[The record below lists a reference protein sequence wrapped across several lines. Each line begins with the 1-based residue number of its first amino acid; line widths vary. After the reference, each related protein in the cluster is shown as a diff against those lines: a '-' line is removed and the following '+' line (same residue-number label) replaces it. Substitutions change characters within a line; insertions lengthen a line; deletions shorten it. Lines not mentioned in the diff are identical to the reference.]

1 MSQAFILKYHLYFI
15 LNSPMFN
22 LTEEKDSD
30 FWRAGAA
37 GLGRC
42 EWQLLGT
49 SGRSQAHTAHAVWT
63 QGTFP
68 PAGCAASG
76 RSFISSSPVS
86 PTRCGGCDRHLS
98 QKLGEKVRVFRRLC
112 ANSKPQSRQPGSQ
125 QQANPRGDTGQEALK
140 LGERRAVARTARI
153 GTAPRAS
160 AGLQAGERLA
170 EAARASSP
178 SQCPRC
184 PAPPGLPPL
193 WPQGRWLPDREGTSV
208 SPGRHPDA
216 SPVRVWQGGQRPLL
230 QPQVSGN
237 HGRGPAS
244 PAFSFF

>member
-1 MSQAFILKYHLYFI
+1 MQCGLRALSHPLAVRPQAARSSARLQSL
-15 LNSPMFN
+15 L
-22 LTEEKDSD
+22 
-30 FWRAGAA
+30 RAVGAVT
-37 GLGRC
+37 
-42 EWQLLGT
+42 GT
-49 SGRSQAHTAHAVWT
+49 SHRS
-63 QGTFP
+63 
-68 PAGCAASG
+68 SG
-76 RSFISSSPVS
+76 RKCVSFAV
-86 PTRCGGCDRHLS
+86 
-98 QKLGEKVRVFRRLC
+98 C

-193 WPQGRWLPDREGTSV
+193 WPQGRWLPDREGASV